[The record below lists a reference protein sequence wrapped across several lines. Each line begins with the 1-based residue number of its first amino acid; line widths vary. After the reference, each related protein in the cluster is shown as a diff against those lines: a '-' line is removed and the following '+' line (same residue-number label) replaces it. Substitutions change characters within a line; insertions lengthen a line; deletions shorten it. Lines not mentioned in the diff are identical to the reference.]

1 MNDAGTRLEIF
12 LLLAVSRK
20 TPVNSA
26 EDSTGNLEKEDF
38 PEKIFAALAA
48 HLPTPEAAE
57 FARLRADYERQSEA
71 AQENWRRRVES
82 SLGADEFLL
91 DPRIHRSHIDRAL
104 QQETAAVGEIIRAG
118 LPPEYRDGAERKQEK
133 AADSKSRAGES
144 LEKFVRETFAGQ
156 FVARQNLPAA
166 TAFDDLNG
174 AQTARLIRLAG
185 VREVALACVR
195 ITAVESVASF
205 LRRFPAEDAR
215 AIAAQL
221 NGLPK
226 TADERLSFAEN
237 LVQTALEGEL
247 KPAAMLD
254 LLGFRLIAIALAGAP
269 PERIAYS
276 EQKLPLE
283 VEPKLSV
290 TVETE
295 RRTTPVAMQR
305 EIGRQIEQLAV
316 TVAKTGEKVKS

>member
-1 MNDAGTRLEIF
+1 MNAADDAKLEIF
-12 LLLAVSRK
+12 LLLAVRRK
-20 TPVNSA
+20 TSA
-26 EDSTGNLEKEDF
+26 DLFADSEKEDF
-38 PEKIFAALAA
+38 SEKICAALAA
-48 HLPTPEAAE
+48 QLSAPEAADFE
-57 FARLRADYERQSEA
+57 RRRNNYERLSDEEKERW
-71 AQENWRRRVES
+71 QERVEAPFDAS
-82 SLGADEFLL
+82 EFLL
-91 DPRIHRSHIDRAL
+91 DPRIHGSHVDRAL
-104 QQETAAVGEIIRAG
+104 ERETAAVREIICAG
-118 LPPEYRDGAERKQEK
+118 LPTEYRADAERKQEK
-133 AADSKSRAGES
+133 TVAKSRAGTS
-144 LEKFVRETFAGQ
+144 LERFVRETFAGQ
-156 FVARQNLPAA
+156 FVARRDLPAP
-166 TAFDDLNG
+166 TAFDDLDG

-205 LRRFPAEDAR
+205 LRRFSAEDAR

-226 TADERLSFAEN
+226 TADARLSFAEN

-269 PERIAYS
+269 PERVRYS